1 MGSSHTQTSGHLFV
15 VDGDIQSVAVDAWY
29 LPLDNYFS
37 PSNAFLKTIKEVRF
51 APDDQQRWNKA
62 EYARFLT
69 KHNDADVWIGN
80 VGRGEGDATVNHYV
94 KCAMDFLQLASAQW
108 TTENPHKTR
117 LPLLAINHIG
127 TGRGGAQF
135 THGDVLSGIIDAIS
149 SALDSHELRTD
160 VVIMSWGRKSASAA
174 QHTRFNRH
182 DDWRTDPQWQ
192 FEYNQSRIHESAQ
205 FLADRFREGSSSVFL
220 GAGVSKGAGLLGWN
234 DMLTEAGKLTSPL
247 TTKDEL
253 DQFDDPRDKAALL
266 ETRFRNMQKSIGV
279 ALREFLTS
287 SKYSLQHGLLSSFPC
302 DEFITTNIDELFE
315 AACQVGGREIA
326 VIPDKPVGRGR
337 WLLKLHGTV
346 SKPSSIVF
354 TRDHYLDSFR
364 SSRALIV
371 LVQAMLFTRH
381 MLFVG
386 YGLRDE
392 DFHELVYEVKSAFPE
407 GQLKK
412 LGTTIALFD
421 DPLQAE
427 LWSDVL
433 DVIPMRLASVGRN
446 PTTDEIAGAARDAER
461 FLDLIGMLASSRSAF
476 LLDSNYQGVKSD
488 EEKTAFLA
496 LDQVV
501 DAARSHSD
509 DETGWGQVRDLL
521 RELGAELGTADSPR
535 PIIWM

>member
-1 MGSSHTQTSGHLFV
+1 MIDSHLQNNGHLFV

-29 LPLDNYFS
+29 LPLDNFFS
-37 PSNAFLKTIKEVRF
+37 PSRAFLKTIEGVGFDR
-51 APDDQQRWNKA
+51 DDQQQWA
-62 EYARFLT
+62 QGELARFLT
-69 KHNDADVWIGN
+69 KHNGADVWIGN
-80 VGRGEGDATVNHYV
+80 VGRVEGDATVKHYV
-94 KCAMDFLQLASAQW
+94 SCAMDFLRLASSSW
-108 TTENPHKTR
+108 VSENPHKSR

-135 THGDVLSGIIDAIS
+135 THGDVLSGIIDAVS
-149 SALDSHELRTD
+149 SALDNHQLIAD

-182 DDWRTDPQWQ
+182 SDWMSDPQWR
-192 FEYNQSRIHESAQ
+192 FSYNQDRLHKCAQ
-205 FLADRFREGSSSVFL
+205 FLADRLREGSSSVFL

-234 DMLTEAGKLTSPL
+234 DLLAEAGKLTYPV
-247 TTKDEL
+247 TTEDEL
-253 DQFDDPRDKAALL
+253 NQFDDPRDKAALL
-266 ETRFRNMQKSIGV
+266 ETRFKNSQQAIGV
-279 ALREFLTS
+279 ALQPFLTS
-287 SKYSLQHGLLSSFPC
+287 SKYSLQHGLISSFPC
-302 DEFITTNIDELFE
+302 NEFITTNIDELFE

-346 SKPSSIVF
+346 SKPSNIVF
-354 TRDHYLDSFR
+354 TRDHYSDSFR
-364 SSRALIV
+364 SSRALIG

-427 LWSDVL
+427 LWSEVL
-433 DVIPMRLASVGRN
+433 DVVPMRPSNEGRL
-446 PTTDEIAGAARDAER
+446 PTLEELAGAERDAER
-461 FLDLIGMLASSRSAF
+461 FLDLVGMLASSRSAF
-476 LLDSNYQGVKSD
+476 LLDSNYQGVKSE

-501 DAARSHSD
+501 DVARSHSD
-509 DETGWGQVRDLL
+509 SETGWGQVRDLL
-521 RELGAELGTADSPR
+521 RELGAELGDTDSPR
-535 PIIWM
+535 PIIWT

>member
-1 MGSSHTQTSGHLFV
+1 MSNSHVKTSGHLFV
-15 VDGDIQSVAVDAWY
+15 VDGDIQSIAVDAWY

-37 PSNAFLKTIKEVRF
+37 PSRAFLRTIKAVGF
-51 APDDQQRWNKA
+51 DPDAQQRWNKA

-69 KHNDADVWIGN
+69 KHNGADVWIGN
-80 VGRGEGDATVNHYV
+80 VGRVEGDATVNHYV
-94 KCAMDFLQLASAQW
+94 KCAMDFLQLSSAQW

-135 THGDVLSGIIDAIS
+135 THGDVLSGIIDAVS
-149 SALDSHELRTD
+149 SALDSQELHAD

-182 DDWRTDPQWQ
+182 SDWKSDPQWQ
-192 FEYNQSRIHESAQ
+192 FEYNQVRIHESAQ
-205 FLADRFREGSSSVFL
+205 FLADRLREGLSSVFL

-234 DMLTEAGKLTSPL
+234 DLLAEAGKLTSPL
-247 TTKDEL
+247 TTKEEL

-266 ETRFRNMQKSIGV
+266 ETRFRNSQKSIGI
-279 ALREFLTS
+279 ALQPFLTS

-302 DEFITTNIDELFE
+302 NEFITTNIDELFE
-315 AACQVGGREIA
+315 VACQVGGREIA

-346 SKPSSIVF
+346 SKPSTIVF
-354 TRDHYLDSFR
+354 TRDHFLDSFR
-364 SSRALIV
+364 SSRALIG

-392 DFHELVYEVKSAFPE
+392 DFHELVYELKSAFPE

-433 DVIPMRLASVGRN
+433 DVIPMRPASDDRN
-446 PTTDEIAGAARDAER
+446 PTAEEIAGAARDAER

-501 DAARSHSD
+501 HAARSHSD

-521 RELGAELGTADSPR
+521 RELGAELGTAESAR
-535 PIIWM
+535 PIVWM

>member
-37 PSNAFLKTIKEVRF
+37 PSRAFLRTIKAVGF
-51 APDDQQRWNKA
+51 DPDAQQRWNKA

-69 KHNDADVWIGN
+69 KHNGADVWIGN
-80 VGRGEGDATVNHYV
+80 VGRVEGDATVDHYV
-94 KCAMDFLQLASAQW
+94 KCALDFLQLASARW
-108 TTENPHKTR
+108 ITENPHKSR

-135 THGDVLSGIIDAIS
+135 THGDVLSGIIDAVS

-182 DDWRTDPQWQ
+182 SDWKSDPQWQ
-192 FEYNQSRIHESAQ
+192 FEYNQGRIHESAQ
-205 FLADRFREGSSSVFL
+205 FLADRLREGSSSVFL

-234 DMLTEAGKLTSPL
+234 DLLAEAGKLTSPF
-247 TTKDEL
+247 TNKEEL

-266 ETRFRNMQKSIGV
+266 ELRFRNSQKSIGV
-279 ALREFLTS
+279 ALQPFLTS

-315 AACQVGGREIA
+315 AACQVGGREMA

-346 SKPSSIVF
+346 SKPATIVF
-354 TRDHYLDSFR
+354 TRDHYLNSFR
-364 SSRALIV
+364 SSRALIG

-433 DVIPMRLASVGRN
+433 DVIPMRPASDARN
-446 PTTDEIAGAARDAER
+446 PTAEETAGAARDAER

-521 RELGAELGTADSPR
+521 RELGAELGTADSP
-535 PIIWM
+535 

>member
-1 MGSSHTQTSGHLFV
+1 MSKSHIETSGHLFV

-37 PSNAFLKTIKEVRF
+37 PSRAFLRTIEGVVF
-51 APDDQQRWNKA
+51 DPDAQQRWQKA

-80 VGRGEGDATVNHYV
+80 VGRVEGDATVKHYV
-94 KCAMDFLQLASAQW
+94 KCAMDFLQLASDRW
-108 TTENPHKTR
+108 KTENPHKTR

-149 SALDSHELRTD
+149 LALDSRELRTD
-160 VVIMSWGRKSASAA
+160 VVIMSWGRKAASAA

-182 DDWRTDPQWQ
+182 VDWKTDPQWQ
-192 FEYNQSRIHESAQ
+192 FEYNQDQIHERAQ
-205 FLADRFREGSSSVFL
+205 FLAHRLREGSSSVFM

-234 DMLTEAGKLTSPL
+234 ELLVEAGKLTSPA
-247 TTKDEL
+247 TTEEEL
-253 DQFDDPRDKAALL
+253 NQFDDPRDKAALL
-266 ETRFRNMQKSIGV
+266 ETRFRNSQQSIGKV
-279 ALREFLTS
+279 LQPFLRS

-315 AACQVGGREIA
+315 AACQVRGREIA

-354 TRDHYLDSFR
+354 TRDHFLDSFR
-364 SSRALIV
+364 SSRALIG

-392 DFHELVYEVKSAFPE
+392 DFHELVYEVKSAFPD
-407 GQLKK
+407 GQIEK

-427 LWSDVL
+427 MWSDVL
-433 DVIPMRLASVGRN
+433 DVVPMRPAREGQTPSA
-446 PTTDEIAGAARDAER
+446 DEFAGAVRDTER

-476 LLDSNYQGVKSD
+476 LLDSNYQGVKSE

-509 DETGWGQVRDLL
+509 SETGWGQVRDLL
-521 RELGAELGTADSPR
+521 RELGAELGNADSP
-535 PIIWM
+535 